1 MRQLLLLPLLL
12 LAACGNTDQR
22 AEIAELKAQLAILKA
37 ARAARAAP
45 ATAAIAHAPELGQ
58 QMLELQIRP

>member
-37 ARAARAAP
+37 ARAAP